1 MSKNKKLV
9 GSGLDNYV
17 FLLRGN
23 NPEWKVYKYD
33 GGYYDPIHSC
43 LFNSYSPHNMCT
55 TNECE
60 TSAKQTF
67 SCSNGVLTPH
77 SGQDGYLCDSD
88 EKRNDIPYII
98 NVNNDGGNL
107 SYTCSH
113 SSPPAPPS
121 TPPSKYC
128 LSNPNYNLNEC
139 NISGR
144 FPDPQKDSFF
154 YKSILPNAEFKIS
167 NQGPTDTCNKPSN
180 VSPFYSGTVIW
191 QNEGDPEYFWQ
202 YYNNPQIEKLLKP
215 DGSGLTAPIQ
225 SSATYPKC
233 GNNTITNK
241 FLHGVS
247 AGKISPSV
255 NYDNGLDAIWASLA
269 GDFANIQNKFK
280 FTLKTFDNHNY
291 WEISVVGQEEFIL
304 KWWPSADNNGMHQC
318 YFTRGSSPKPPSG
331 HGSSAFCFHN
341 HGSNIIY
348 LQALKFDNIDN
359 VKAPQGTCNAN
370 MNPPSLGFYCDTG
383 LPLTWGFVD
392 KWNNDTGGDIK
403 LAGVFVGHPKNNMR
417 FPRGYPT
424 PNFPTE
430 EDSTKYY
437 YTMYYCCS
445 KED

>member
-33 GGYYDPIHSC
+33 AGYYNPWPSC
-43 LFNSYSPHNMCT
+43 LFNSYSPHDMCT

-60 TSAKQTF
+60 TSANQLF
-67 SCSNGVLTPH
+67 SCSDGKLTPH
-77 SGQDGYLCDSD
+77 SGKDGYLCDSD
-88 EKRNDIPYII
+88 EKWNDLPYII
-98 NVNNDGGNL
+98 NVNNDGSGPL

-121 TPPSKYC
+121 TPPSPFC
-128 LSNPNYNLNEC
+128 LNNPNYNLNEC

-154 YKSILPNAEFKIS
+154 YENILPNAEFKIS
-167 NQGPTDTCNKPSN
+167 NQGPTDTCNNPSTA
-180 VSPFYSGTVIW
+180 SPFYSGTVIW
-191 QNEGDPEYFWQ
+191 QNGDQE
-202 YYNNPQIEKLLKP
+202 YYNNPQIVK
-215 DGSGLTAPIQ
+215 DVSGLTAPIQ
-225 SSATYPKC
+225 SSATHPKC

-241 FLHGVS
+241 FLFGVS
-247 AGKISPSV
+247 TGKISPSV
-255 NYDNGLDAIWASLA
+255 NYDNGLDAIWASLV

-280 FTLKTFDNHNY
+280 FTLRTYGTHNY
-291 WEISVVGQEEFIL
+291 WEISLVGQEGFIL
-304 KWWPSADNNGMHQC
+304 KWWPSADNNGMYQC
-318 YFTRGSSPKPPSG
+318 YFTKGSSARKSSD

-341 HGSNIIY
+341 HGNNLIY
-348 LQALKFDNIDN
+348 LQALDFDNIEN
-359 VKAPQGTCNAN
+359 VKAPQDDGCDAS

-392 KWNNDTGGDIK
+392 KLNDLAGGDPK

-417 FPRGYPT
+417 FPRGFPT
-424 PNFPTE
+424 PNFSNE